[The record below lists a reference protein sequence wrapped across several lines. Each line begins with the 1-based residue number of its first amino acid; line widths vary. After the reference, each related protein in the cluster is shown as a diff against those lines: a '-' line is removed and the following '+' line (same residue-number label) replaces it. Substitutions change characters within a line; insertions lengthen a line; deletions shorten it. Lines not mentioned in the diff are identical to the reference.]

1 MQKYDF
7 TDKAEQDLEKIVNY
21 TLKHWGKKQVK
32 DYIDALE
39 EAAQMLA
46 DNPDIGLNRDTLS
59 KGLLSFPL
67 LSHNLYY
74 VKTSSS
80 ITIIRILH
88 TSMDSAKH
96 LK

>member
-1 MQKYDF
+1 MQTYDF

-59 KGLLSFPL
+59 K
-67 LSHNLYY
+67 
-74 VKTSSS
+74 
-80 ITIIRILH
+80 
-88 TSMDSAKH
+88 
-96 LK
+96 